1 MPIPEDIFC
10 LRNSHSGTQIVLW
23 NRHSKVYKICL
34 WNRYSVKH
42 YEHSILHDPELI
54 NMFSEH
60 PFQKHILCSSK
71 HLFWKIICVSEW
83 LFHEKKWLMKYLFH
97 IYFLLFLFQNGW
109 FIKQKKKLQ
118 KKGRKCIC
126 TWTHES
132 CVVATSIKMARILRL
147 LLPPSWKRITTYS
160 REMERKLVELN
171 ACGCGTLVEF
181 NVRVEWFL
189 KKEGVKG
196 WGRRCYLIEGSVVIS
211 INNGGA
217 RYKYERAGFKSF

>member
-1 MPIPEDIFC
+1 MTYEILVPYLLPIISLPKWVV
-10 LRNSHSGTQIVLW
+10 H
-23 NRHSKVYKICL
+23 
-34 WNRYSVKH
+34 
-42 YEHSILHDPELI
+42 
-54 NMFSEH
+54 
-60 PFQKHILCSSK
+60 
-71 HLFWKIICVSEW
+71 
-83 LFHEKKWLMKYLFH
+83 KKK
-97 IYFLLFLFQNGW
+97 
-109 FIKQKKKLQ
+109 KKKKLQ

-189 KKEGVKG
+189 KKGGVKG
-196 WGRRCYLIEGSVVIS
+196 
-211 INNGGA
+211 
-217 RYKYERAGFKSF
+217 